1 GRRWPC
7 CAAPHVAPRSIVP
20 PPSCEQGNPPGR
32 PSRRIFV
39 QRGESTRPSQ
49 FTIRSPSMRYMR
61 YASLLGVVACL
72 AVGIY
77 LWAADKKPAPDKQ
90 REAANKAA
98 KDGNFNDAYKT
109 IRPIAIDKKADPEKV
124 AADLTLGLNCL
135 ERLGRVDE
143 VDEFREAVILN
154 HPKNWKLL
162 KTAALSYINE
172 RQSFGYIVAG

>member
-1 GRRWPC
+1 
-7 CAAPHVAPRSIVP
+7 
-20 PPSCEQGNPPGR
+20 
-32 PSRRIFV
+32 
-39 QRGESTRPSQ
+39 
-49 FTIRSPSMRYMR
+49 
-61 YASLLGVVACL
+61 

-162 KTAALSYINE
+162 KTAALSYTNE
-172 RQSFGYIVAG
+172 RQSFGYIVAGKFHRGGRRGGTGKPVNAVQRDRVRAMQLMQQALPLMLAEKDNLAASQF